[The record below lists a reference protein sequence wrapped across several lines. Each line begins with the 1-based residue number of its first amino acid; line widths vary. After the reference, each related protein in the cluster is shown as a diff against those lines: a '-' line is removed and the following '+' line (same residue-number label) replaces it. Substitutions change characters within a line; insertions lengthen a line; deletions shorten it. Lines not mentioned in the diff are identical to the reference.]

1 MTEQEM
7 KIADMQCLC
16 ERAHYILSENWNDYT
31 DKEGYGPS
39 SLLKDLEKVMNG
51 KEYRDIRSMNDQ
63 LVKICNEQ
71 ADRIKEL
78 EQQI

>member
-1 MTEQEM
+1 MTEQEK
-7 KIADMQCLC
+7 KIADMQRLC

-51 KEYRDIRSMNDQ
+51 KECRDLRIMNDK

-71 ADRIKEL
+71 ADKIKEL
-78 EQQI
+78 AQQI